1 MAILPL
7 VTTLR
12 EGLEAVVF
20 IGGSAMSS
28 SPHSI
33 PLSVICGISM
43 GSIIGYFYIKEVI
56 NYHYNIFDFSTCF
69 LYIVSAGLMS
79 RGIWF

>member
-1 MAILPL
+1 M
-7 VTTLR
+7 
-12 EGLEAVVF
+12 VF

-79 RGIWF
+79 RGIWFWN